1 VSFRARIAL
10 AAAVAVAVAVALA
23 SAAAYAI
30 ARNQL
35 LIGIDRH
42 LQARAATI
50 VASPVGTLLGQRTE
64 PLQVPPAPF
73 GTATSYV
80 QLVEPNGTTDRPGG
94 EEVALPVDDAVRA
107 VAAGNRNAFFDVTS
121 VEGVRVR
128 VLTTPLHPG
137 LVALQVARPLTEV
150 DALLSRLR
158 WILLLVVVGGV
169 ALGGGLGLLV
179 SRASLAPVRRLTD
192 AAEHVAATHE
202 LSLQVEVGGDD
213 ELARLTASFNAMMDA
228 LAEAVRA
235 QRQLVAD
242 ASHELRTPLTSLRTN
257 VELLARVGELS
268 EEERTAILH
277 DVRTELE
284 ELTALVGDVVELARE
299 GETELPAEDVRL
311 DLLVAD
317 AVERARRRAPDVP
330 IEAEL
335 EEMLVRGVPTRLD
348 RAIANVI
355 DNAVKWS
362 PPGGPVEVRV
372 AAGEV
377 AVRDHGPGI
386 DEGDLP
392 FVFDRFYRSAA
403 ARGLP
408 GSGLGLAIV
417 RRVVESHGGTA
428 SAERAEEGG
437 TLVRIVLPPAQ
448 AEPDVT
454 RPERLERAGL

>member
-1 VSFRARIAL
+1 VSFKARIAL
-10 AAAVAVAVAVALA
+10 AAALAVAIAVALA
-23 SAAAYAI
+23 AAAAYAI

-35 LIGIDRH
+35 LLGIDRH
-42 LQARAATI
+42 LQARASTI
-50 VASPVGTLLGQRTE
+50 VASPVGTLLGDRGQ
-64 PLQVPPAPF
+64 PFHVPPAPF
-73 GTATSYV
+73 GTAASYV
-80 QLVEPNGTTDRPGG
+80 QLVEPDGTTDRPGG
-94 EEVALPVDDAVRA
+94 EEIALPVDDDVRA
-107 VAAGNRNAFFDVTS
+107 VAAGERNAFYAVTS
-121 VEGVRVR
+121 VEGVRIR

-158 WILLLVVVGGV
+158 WILLLVAVGGV

-179 SRASLAPVRRLTD
+179 SRASLSPVRRLTQ
-192 AAEHVAATHE
+192 AAEHVAKTHE
-202 LSLQVEVGGDD
+202 LSLQVEVGGGE
-213 ELARLTASFNAMMDA
+213 ELARLSASFNAMVGA
-228 LAEAVRA
+228 LAEAVQA
-235 QRQLVAD
+235 QRRLVAD

-257 VELLARVGELS
+257 VELLARIGELS
-268 EEERTAILH
+268 EEERAAILH

-311 DLLVAD
+311 DLLVAG
-317 AVERARRRAPDVP
+317 AVERARRRAPDVA

-335 EEMLVRGVPTRLD
+335 EETLVRGVPARLD
-348 RAIANVI
+348 RAVANVI

-362 PPGGPVEVRV
+362 PPGGPVEVRI
-372 AAGEV
+372 AGGEI

-386 DEGDLP
+386 DEADLP

-417 RRVVESHGGTA
+417 RRVAESHGGTVG
-428 SAERAEEGG
+428 AERADGGG
-437 TLVRIVLPPAQ
+437 TLVRIVLPPVPV
-448 AEPDVT
+448 ESG
-454 RPERLERAGL
+454 RLQRTAP

>member
-23 SAAAYAI
+23 SAVAYAI

-35 LIGIDRH
+35 LLGIDRH

-50 VASPVGTLLGQRTE
+50 VASPVGTLLGDRGQ
-64 PLQVPPAPF
+64 PFHVPPAPF
-73 GTATSYV
+73 GTAASYV
-80 QLVEPNGTTDRPGG
+80 QLVEPDGTTDRPGG
-94 EEVALPVDDAVRA
+94 EEIALPVDDDVRA
-107 VAAGNRNAFFDVTS
+107 VADGRRNAFFAVTS

-128 VLTTPLHPG
+128 VFTTPLHPG

-150 DALLSRLR
+150 DAVLARLR

-179 SRASLAPVRRLTD
+179 SRASLTPVRRLTE

-202 LSLQVEVGGDD
+202 LSLQVEVGGGGD
-213 ELARLTASFNAMMDA
+213 ELARLSASFNAMVGA
-228 LAEAVRA
+228 LAAAVRA

-268 EEERTAILH
+268 EEERAAILH
-277 DVRTELE
+277 DIRTELE

-311 DLLVAD
+311 DLLVAG
-317 AVERARRRAPDVP
+317 AVERARRRAPDVR

-335 EEMLVRGVPTRLD
+335 AETLVSGAPTRLD

-372 AAGEV
+372 ADGEV

-386 DEGDLP
+386 EEADLP

-417 RRVVESHGGTA
+417 RRVAESHGGSA
-428 SAERAEEGG
+428 VAERADGGG
-437 TLVRIVLPPAQ
+437 TLVRISLPQVRVEA
-448 AEPDVT
+448 
-454 RPERLERAGL
+454 ERLERAAS